1 MMQTIRLIASDRFIW
16 LLSAAVLLAALLP
29 VCGAAVPV
37 ASTAVTVGIF
47 IIFLLHGI
55 RIDRHEIFAGLKNWR
70 LQGSIFLFV
79 FGAMMLAGLAL
90 SILLDGMVAP
100 MIALGFL
107 YLGCLPSTVQSA
119 ASYTAIAKGNVGAS
133 VVAAALINL
142 SAILVTPVL
151 FALLARSVGVVVT
164 GDTFIRIMTMLLL
177 PFVIGQIIQP
187 WARPVERRWSWL
199 TGWADK
205 IAISLAVYVAFSG
218 AVVAGVWS
226 SVPVIDL
233 LLVAIGVAALL
244 LFAFSGAWL
253 LGGVNTLAHG
263 DRIALLF
270 GGGHKSIAVGAPL
283 AALLFAP
290 EQAGLLLVPLLL
302 YHVSSLVI
310 SAPLALKLAED

>member
-1 MMQTIRLIASDRFIW
+1 MMQTLRLIASDKFIW

-29 VCGAAVPV
+29 VDGAAVPV
-37 ASTAVTVGIF
+37 ASAAVTVGIF
-47 IIFLLHGI
+47 TIFLLHGI

-90 SILLDGMVAP
+90 SALIDGAVAP

-142 SAILVTPVL
+142 SAILVTPVM

-164 GDTFIRIMTMLLL
+164 SDTFIRIMTMLLL
-177 PFVIGQIIQP
+177 PFIIGQIIQP
-187 WARPVERRWSWL
+187 WARPFERSWSWL

-218 AVVAGVWS
+218 AIVSGVWET
-226 SVPVIDL
+226 VPITDL
-233 LLVAIGVAALL
+233 ALVALCVTVLL
-244 LFAFSGAWL
+244 AFAFSGAWL
-253 LGGVNTLAHG
+253 LGGWNAFARK

-270 GGGHKSIAVGAPL
+270 GGAHKSIAVGAPL

-290 EQAGLLLVPLLL
+290 QQAGLLLIPLLL